1 MIYKITVK
9 GAVQGVGYRPF
20 ILKKA
25 TEYGLKG
32 FVRNIGAAVDIL
44 VFGEEK
50 TILDFVRMLK
60 SEYPSG
66 AFILSVEKK
75 LIDKSDYDRYIDE
88 LSLDYTGLKLDRNL
102 EEPLEFSIIDSREV
116 DLSSEL
122 PVFLPDIGICDDCMS
137 EMLDKKDRRYNYP
150 LISCASCG
158 PRISILNKLP
168 YDRKT
173 TAMIDFEMCPDCA
186 REYKTG
192 RRLHAQTISC
202 HNCGPQYEIKYLSY
216 ISDSDDNTNDKIDII
231 NIIRNDISDNNSY
244 DSVKNAIKL
253 LENNEIIGLKG
264 SSGYQLVCKPVNEAA
279 LKLRNA
285 KGREKKPFAVMFS
298 DIDSI
303 EEYCFVNSKE
313 KELLKSSARPIV
325 LLNTKESFDYEV
337 CKDSRYIGA
346 FLPSVGIHRLLC
358 DAVGPLIV
366 TSANRSDEPI
376 IIDDD
381 IFIKEFTNTQVQ
393 AVLMHKRR
401 INMPQDDSVMYTCTL
416 HNGNTI
422 GLFNR
427 RARGFVPL
435 PVYTSNKGT
444 ASRILAY
451 GGDLK
456 STFSFAYKDKIIPSQ
471 YLGDLRDYGVNDNLQ
486 KLISQFEGLYKFV
499 PEKIVCDMHP
509 LYESVRLATEYADKH
524 NLPIFKVQHHHAHIL
539 SVMAEKGLKSC
550 IGVSFDGTGYGI
562 DGNIW
567 GGEFMYLSGSDF
579 ERDGHMSYVNLCGG
593 DNASR
598 NAKLVKECYYN
609 AAGYSD
615 KVSTIIR
622 AALDNNINV
631 FTTSSVGRLF
641 DCISS
646 LLRIRDENSFEGECA
661 IALEKAAW
669 EFAKANGSSDS
680 EGIYRELNCDILQEN
695 DHFIADQ
702 LSLFRQIEKAFY
714 QDEIPANELAFSFHM
729 ALTDTIVRMCQLI
742 RNKRGENK
750 VCLSGGVF
758 GNRLLLSKTIDRLSD
773 FGFDVYV
780 NEQVPAGDAGISVG
794 QAYYLMLKE
803 E

>member
-20 ILKKA
+20 ILTKA

-44 VFGEEK
+44 VFGDDK
-50 TILDFVRMLK
+50 RILDFTRMLK

-66 AFILSVEKK
+66 AFILDVEKEV
-75 LIDKSDYDRYIDE
+75 IDRAEYDRYIEE
-88 LSLDYTGLKLDRNL
+88 LSSDYPNLNLDFNS
-102 EEPLEFSIIDSREV
+102 EEPLDFRIIDSKEAN
-116 DLSSEL
+116 LSSEL

-137 EMLDKKDRRYNYP
+137 EMLDDKDRRYNYP

-158 PRISILNKLP
+158 PRISILDKLP
-168 YDRKT
+168 YDRDT
-173 TAMIDFEMCPDCA
+173 TAMIDFEMCPDCS
-186 REYKTG
+186 REYKSG

-202 HNCGPQYEIKYLSY
+202 HNCGPQYVIKYLSD
-216 ISDSDDNTNDKIDII
+216 IDANAINNNKKADII
-231 NIIRNDISDNNSY
+231 NIIRNDNSY
-244 DSVKNAIKL
+244 DSIKSAIKL
-253 LENNEIIGLKG
+253 LEDNEIIGLKG
-264 SSGYQLVCKPVNEAA
+264 SSGYQLVCRPVNEAA

-298 DIDSI
+298 DSDSI
-303 EEYCFVNSKE
+303 EEYCYVNSKE

-325 LLNTKESFDYEV
+325 LLNTKEKFEHEV
-337 CKDSRYIGA
+337 CGDSRYIGA

-381 IFIKEFTNTQVQ
+381 IFIKEFANTEVK
-393 AVLMHKRR
+393 AVLLHKRR
-401 INMPQDDSVMYTCTL
+401 INMPQDDSVMFTCSL
-416 HNGNTI
+416 QNGNII
-422 GLFNR
+422 GLLNR

-435 PVYTSNKGT
+435 PVYTLDSGT
-444 ASRILAY
+444 SSKILSF

-471 YLGDLRDYGVNDNLQ
+471 YLGDLRDYGVNTNLQ
-486 KLISQFEGLYKFV
+486 KLISQFESLYKFV
-499 PEKIVCDMHP
+499 PEKIVCDLHP
-509 LYESVRLATEYADKH
+509 LYESVRLATEYSDKH
-524 NLPIFKVQHHHAHIL
+524 NLPIYKVQHHHAHIL

-550 IGVSFDGTGYGI
+550 IGVSFDGTGYGT

-567 GGEFMYLSGSDF
+567 GGEFMYLNGADF

-609 AAGYSD
+609 AAGYSE
-615 KVSTIIR
+615 KVSAIIR

-641 DCISS
+641 DCVSS
-646 LLRIRDENSFEGECA
+646 LLQIRDENSFEGECA

-669 EFAKANGSSDS
+669 EYLDNN
-680 EGIYRELNCDILQEN
+680 EGAYREGMYHELSCDILQNE
-695 DHFIADQ
+695 DGFIPDQ
-702 LSLFRQIEKAFY
+702 LSLFRQIEEAFY
-714 QDEIPANELAFSFHM
+714 REKISAKELAFSFHM
-729 ALTDTIVRMCQLI
+729 ALTDIIVRMCLLI
-742 RNKRGENK
+742 RDKRGENK

-773 FGFDVYV
+773 SGFEVYV

-803 E
+803 D